1 MLRGVLFF
9 RQRYDLLGRR
19 LAAFTDPKIGRVEKF
34 PYDGVIG
41 ANARLAERDGS
52 GCVAVCDAGEAKRLV
67 LCAAQGNAS

>member
-1 MLRGVLFF
+1 VLRGVLLF

-52 GCVAVCDAGEAKRLV
+52 SCVAGL
-67 LCAAQGNAS
+67 